1 MSTPHTPTLALPT
14 DAVANRSF
22 PYDARIAGAR
32 RFLASRGIHEVR
44 PLYGMRAKPVS
55 LNARLAAP
63 LARPAHARGAAN
75 DDATSALTRR
85 DSTAA

>member
-1 MSTPHTPTLALPT
+1 MSTPDTPTLELPT

-44 PLYGMRAKPVS
+44 ALYGARAQPIS

-63 LARPAHARGAAN
+63 LARSLPARGAAN
-75 DDATSALTRR
+75 DDAKAAYSRR